1 MSSTD
6 HLAEIQARIPA
17 LYKGPWSV
25 SWADGDG
32 ENTPDRWV
40 VSYPTD
46 NPLAGLVAEV
56 ADYGAELADFIAH
69 ARTDVPWLVAELAE
83 ALAKLRVA
91 EKHVTQLD
99 DANAALTDRLL
110 ALQDG
115 NEAAYRE
122 LYDERRG
129 PHFCPDRPIGQ
140 VAAAEEAIA

>member
-1 MSSTD
+1 MAADTD
-6 HLAEIQARIPA
+6 RLAEIETRIPA

-69 ARTDVPWLVAELAE
+69 ARTDMPWLVTELRTARAELAIREEQVAGIDQRYGAVHE
-83 ALAKLRVA
+83 ALTLWR
-91 EKHVTQLD
+91 TGDIDTD
-99 DANAALTDRLL
+99 DAMQRIHDALGTPAIPGKAA
-110 ALQDG
+110 
-115 NEAAYRE
+115 
-122 LYDERRG
+122 
-129 PHFCPDRPIGQ
+129 
-140 VAAAEEAIA
+140 